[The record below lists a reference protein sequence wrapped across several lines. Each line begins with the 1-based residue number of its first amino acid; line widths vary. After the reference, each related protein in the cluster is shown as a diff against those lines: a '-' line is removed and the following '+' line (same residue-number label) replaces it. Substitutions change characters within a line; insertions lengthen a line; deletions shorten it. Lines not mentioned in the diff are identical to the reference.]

1 MNVERQQGI
10 TEQMS
15 LSEQVGSVI
24 RPVDF
29 GDAGS
34 GSETHEEQQA
44 FTAVDQQRA
53 LTQDLMERV
62 VLPSNLNTA
71 YKRVKANKGSA
82 GIDAIFSAGSH
93 GFRPGRSAYTA
104 LKQAEGHVA
113 AGHAIVV
120 DMDLE
125 KFFDRVNHDML
136 MSRLHRWIGDKR
148 LLRIIRR
155 FLEAGRPPSTRFYAR

>member
-1 MNVERQQGI
+1 
-10 TEQMS
+10 MS
-15 LSEQVGSVI
+15 LFEQVGSVI

-82 GIDAIFSAGSH
+82 GIDGMTVETAEPMAGPTQ
-93 GFRPGRSAYTA
+93 RA
-104 LKQAEGHVA
+104 
-113 AGHAIVV
+113 V
-120 DMDLE
+120 DRAVGNRDVQTPA
-125 KFFDRVNHDML
+125 D
-136 MSRLHRWIGDKR
+136 
-148 LLRIIRR
+148 
-155 FLEAGRPPSTRFYAR
+155 

>member
-15 LSEQVGSVI
+15 LFEQVGSVI

-53 LTQDLMERV
+53 LTYVKRLKETAVYV
-62 VLPSNLNTA
+62 VRMPGGVRGGGREASPLLDVCQAWRKSIGCKSLT
-71 YKRVKANKGSA
+71 
-82 GIDAIFSAGSH
+82 
-93 GFRPGRSAYTA
+93 GRS
-104 LKQAEGHVA
+104 
-113 AGHAIVV
+113 
-120 DMDLE
+120 
-125 KFFDRVNHDML
+125 
-136 MSRLHRWIGDKR
+136 
-148 LLRIIRR
+148 
-155 FLEAGRPPSTRFYAR
+155 GRNC